1 MRCKT
6 LQTKWDEFRFEA
18 QNWWGRLT
26 SEDLDQI
33 EGNAEKLIRKVQER
47 YGYARDRAAEEV
59 EQFERRCAR
68 VEEWGSA
75 R

>member
-1 MRCKT
+1 MRRNT
-6 LQTKWDEFRFEA
+6 LQAKWDEFRFEA

-26 SEDLDQI
+26 NEDLDQVA
-33 EGNAEKLIRKVQER
+33 GNSEKLIGKVQER

-59 EQFERRCAR
+59 AQFERRCAR